1 MYRIKSMGAYVPENV
16 VTNDDLSELVD
27 TSDEWIKQR
36 VGIHERRLS
45 VHDTTHSM
53 GLKASKEA
61 LEEAGWDAK
70 DLELI
75 LCATVSSEDSTPST
89 AAKIQEGLG
98 ATCPA
103 FDISAA
109 CSGFIFL
116 LETAR
121 AFMALGYKKL
131 LIVSSERMSRL
142 MDFQDRNTC
151 VIFGDGACALT
162 LEPGD
167 DHLYTK
173 LMTKGG
179 DSVIKVP
186 NFKGNSPY
194 YKGEEEHPYIYMN
207 GQETFKF
214 AVKQMV
220 KDVKEALEETGL
232 SHEEVDFI
240 VPHQANIRII
250 DTAKKKL
257 PFEEDKYMVNIHHY
271 GNTSAASVPLA
282 LYELKKSGRLQP
294 GHIILL
300 TAFGGGL
307 TSGLTILRHS

>member
-1 MYRIKSMGAYVPENV
+1 MYHITGMGAYVPENI
-16 VTNDDLSELVD
+16 VTNDDLSKLVE
-27 TSDEWIKQR
+27 TSDEWITQR
-36 VGIHERRLS
+36 VGIKERRIS
-45 VHDTTHSM
+45 IHDTTHSM
-53 GLKASKEA
+53 GLLASEEALKEA
-61 LEEAGWDAK
+61 NWEAS
-70 DLELI
+70 DLDLI
-75 LCATVSSEDSTPST
+75 LVATVSSEDSTPST

-109 CSGFIFL
+109 CSGFLFL

-121 AFMALGYKKL
+121 AFISLGYKKIL
-131 LIVSSERMSRL
+131 CVSSERMSRL
-142 MDFQDRNTC
+142 MDFSDRNTC

-162 LEPGD
+162 LEPGE

-179 DSVIKVP
+179 DAVIKVP
-186 NFKGNSPY
+186 NFKGNSPFY
-194 YKGEEEHPYIYMN
+194 QGENPSPFIYMN

-220 KDVKEALEETGL
+220 KDVREALDKTGL
-232 SHEEVDFI
+232 TSDDIQWI

-257 PFEEDKYMVNIHHY
+257 PFEPEKYVVNIHRY

-282 LYELKKSGRLQP
+282 LYELRQSGKMKP
-294 GHIILL
+294 GDHVLL

-307 TSGLTILRHS
+307 TSGVTILRFS